1 MAIPPLAENIFD
13 SSSLRN
19 RGTGRSD
26 ALAAG
31 GNHSQ
36 PAPFVKLKPRD
47 GRRLRPGQDPEQRE
61 QKKMIPGRIRSRV
74 SKLGKEHPE
83 LGEAGQLVW
92 SVLLFRNSSSVML
105 DTCP

>member
-1 MAIPPLAENIFD
+1 MGADCDLGKI
-13 SSSLRN
+13 RN
-19 RGTGRSD
+19 FTSKR
-26 ALAAG
+26 
-31 GNHSQ
+31 
-36 PAPFVKLKPRD
+36 
-47 GRRLRPGQDPEQRE
+47 
-61 QKKMIPGRIRSRV
+61 KMIPGRIRSRV